1 MMPAKMGYLEYEQD
15 NWRCY
20 PLRPAHIMGREGEIG
35 ISLNDRTSSPT
46 VAKETD
52 TGSLTT
58 SGNVFSH
65 T

>member
-1 MMPAKMGYLEYEQD
+1 MMLAKMGYLEYEQD

-52 TGSLTT
+52 TAELS
-58 SGNVFSH
+58 
-65 T
+65 